1 MDGLYIVIVLLVI
14 LGLIGMG
21 MLIAE
26 ANNDPGYGP
35 VAGGLA
41 IAVAVLL
48 HALVNLRAHEQRIG
62 HDPRKKKD
70 HASTTP
76 EDR

>member
-1 MDGLYIVIVLLVI
+1 MYIVLVLLVI
-14 LGLIGMG
+14 LGLIVTAVV
-21 MLIAE
+21 IVE
-26 ANNDPGYGP
+26 ANNEPGYGP
-35 VAGGLA
+35 AAGGFAVA
-41 IAVAVLL
+41 IAILL

-62 HDPRKKKD
+62 HDPKKKKD